1 MPEKDKRAII
11 NAHLKVKRRDGN
23 KGEVHQQHAIF
34 LYGECKLL
42 SGEERGIERGIFMG
56 RDKLALYG
64 GKPVRDRPLPPMF
77 PGATFIDEEEV
88 KEASEVLKAQSL
100 FRYYGPKFLGKTER
114 FEKAFADYVG
124 VKHALAVSSGTGA
137 LCAAL
142 AAVDVGPGDEVIIPG
157 FSWIMDAMAAL
168 FLRAIPVIAEIDET
182 LSLDP
187 EDLER
192 KISDKTKAVV
202 AAHMRGFQCDM
213 DRIRKIAAEH
223 GVKVVEDVAQACGG
237 SYKGRKLG
245 SIGDVAAFSFQLNK
259 VITAGEGG
267 AVTTNSED
275 AYIKAAVFHDAP
287 FYLRFR
293 GEPSPGLNF
302 RLNEVSA
309 AILLAQLRK
318 IDNIIA
324 RMRKRKANIVKALSG
339 IDGIE
344 VHKPVDPSGDVAV
357 AVIIFLES
365 FEKAELFA
373 RALNAENIGAWHLF
387 NPAKRDLHVYYHWDV
402 VLNKISFASKG
413 CPYTCPL
420 YGRSIEYSKD
430 MCPKTLKI
438 LGRAINIDVSPL
450 LTDEDE
456 ATIVEGVE
464 KVAKAIL

>member
-1 MPEKDKRAII
+1 
-11 NAHLKVKRRDGN
+11 
-23 KGEVHQQHAIF
+23 
-34 LYGECKLL
+34 
-42 SGEERGIERGIFMG
+42 MG
-56 RDKLALYG
+56 KEDLALFG
-64 GKPVRDRPLPPMF
+64 GKPIRDKPLPPMF
-77 PGATFIDEEEV
+77 PGATFIGEEEAREV
-88 KEASEVLKAQSL
+88 SEVLRAQSL

-114 FEKAFADYVG
+114 FEREFADYIG
-124 VKHALAVSSGTGA
+124 VKRALAVSSGTGA

-157 FSWIMDAMAAL
+157 FSWIMDAMAVL

-187 EDLER
+187 EAFEK
-192 KISDKTKAVV
+192 KISDRTKAVI
-202 AAHMRGFQCDM
+202 ATHMRGFQCDM
-213 DRIRKIAAEH
+213 DRIRKIASEY

-245 SIGDVAAFSFQLNK
+245 SIGDVGAFSFQLNK

-267 AVTTNSED
+267 AVTTNDED

-287 FYLRFR
+287 FYSRFG
-293 GEPSPGLNF
+293 GEPRLGLNF

-318 IDNIIA
+318 IDDIIA
-324 RMRKRKANIVKALSG
+324 RMRRRKANIVKALSE

-344 VHKPVDPSGDVAV
+344 VHKPVDPSGEVAV
-357 AVIIFLES
+357 AIVIFLES
-365 FEKAELFA
+365 FDKAELFA

-387 NPAKRDLHVYYHWDV
+387 NPKKRDLHVYYHWDAL
-402 VLNKISFASKG
+402 LNKVSFASKG

-420 YGRSIEYSKD
+420 YGRSIEYSRD
-430 MCPKTLKI
+430 MCPKTLQI

-456 ATIVEGVE
+456 YTIIEGVR
-464 KVAKAIL
+464 KVARALLQ